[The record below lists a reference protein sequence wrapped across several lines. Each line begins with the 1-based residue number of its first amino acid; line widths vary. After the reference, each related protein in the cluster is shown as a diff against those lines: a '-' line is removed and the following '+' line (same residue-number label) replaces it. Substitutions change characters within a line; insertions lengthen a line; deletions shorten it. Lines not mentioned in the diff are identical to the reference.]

1 MKLLLSLFVS
11 VTILTSISFGL
22 TIGQINGP
30 RYLSPYAGQNV
41 TGIRGIVT
49 AKGPSGFFLRSVEED
64 LRSDASNS
72 IYVFG
77 STFLRNI
84 TVGNLIALD
93 ATVAEYR
100 SSTAYIYLTELTNAR
115 NLKILSS
122 LNPVVPIAIG
132 QNFATYPPAQQFSGF
147 DNGDVLSIP
156 NNSSQ
161 ISVKNPVLDPTQ
173 YGLDFWE
180 SLSGELVSIQG
191 LTAIS
196 KPNSFG
202 DTWITGSWNV
212 TGRNGRGGMTM
223 TDRDSNPEAILI
235 GAPLDG
241 SDNPADIRL
250 GDSLEDI
257 TGVVTQAFGFYRILP
272 LTSLAVAGTKIPAS
286 VAPTTL
292 LSNGTSCNQLSMGA
306 YNVENLTPT
315 STILPS
321 IAKHIVEYLKAPT
334 IMFLQEIQDD
344 NGAVNDGVVSANLT
358 LTTLVNSIKAQSN
371 ITYAYATVNP
381 VSNSDGG
388 EPGGNIRVAYLYQ
401 PSRIRLH
408 NANPGSSTDANA
420 VSLGS
425 DGIPELKY
433 NPGRID
439 PLSAAW
445 SASRKPL
452 AAAWETLDGRN
463 VFYTVNVHFGSK
475 GGGSSIH
482 GDLRTPVNGGV
493 ANRLMQANVTADFIS
508 QILALS
514 PSAKIITAG
523 DFNEF
528 SFAPPLISFVSLS
541 GLQELDEVA
550 KTPVEER
557 YTYLYDMNCQQLDHI
572 FVSPSLAARPVGLEH
587 IHVNTWASVQDQIS
601 DHDPSVALLD
611 VCE

>member
-1 MKLLLSLFVS
+1 MKLLLSLFIS
-11 VTILTSISFGL
+11 VTCLTSISFGL
-22 TIGQINGP
+22 TIGQLNGP

-64 LRSDASNS
+64 LQSDASNS

-77 STFLRNI
+77 STFLRNL

-115 NLKILSS
+115 NLRISSS
-122 LNPVVPIAIG
+122 LHPVVPIAIG
-132 QNFATYPPAQQFSGF
+132 QNFPTYPPVQQFSEF

-212 TGRNGRGGMTM
+212 TGRNERGGMTM
-223 TDRDSNPEAILI
+223 TDRDSNPETILI

-241 SDNPADIRL
+241 SNNPANIRL

-257 TGVVTQAFGFYRILP
+257 TGVVTQTFGFYRILP
-272 LTSLAVAGTKIPAS
+272 LTSLAVAGTRSPAS
-286 VAPTTL
+286 AAPTTL
-292 LSNGTSCNQLSMGA
+292 LSNGTCNQLSMGA

-321 IAKHIVEYLKAPT
+321 IAKHIVEYLKTPT
-334 IMFLQEIQDD
+334 IMFLQEIQDN

-358 LTTLVNSIKAQSN
+358 LTTLINSIKAQSN

-439 PLSAAW
+439 PLNEAW
-445 SASRKPL
+445 KSSRKPL

-463 VFYTVNVHFGSK
+463 VFYTINVHFGSK
-475 GGGSSIH
+475 GGGTSIH

-508 QILALS
+508 QILSLS
-514 PSAKIITAG
+514 PSARIITAG

-528 SFAPPLISFVSLS
+528 SFAPPLKSFVSLS
-541 GLQELDEVA
+541 GLQELDEVV

-572 FVSPSLAARPVGLEH
+572 FVSPSLAARPVELEH
-587 IHVNTWASVQDQIS
+587 IHINTWASFQDQIS